1 MPERQP
7 NVAIISVIVIILL
20 AAATVGT
27 IMLTNKSKD
36 SESQKPGT
44 SDVSDTPPVSTESG
58 TTASDGMY
66 KDGTYTE
73 TGTYATPGGQENV
86 TVTVTLAQGVI
97 TATSVEGSGGSS
109 NAVEYQGKFI
119 GGYKDLVVGKKI
131 DDVSLSRV
139 SGSSLTSQGF
149 NNALDAIR
157 KDAQSS

>member
-36 SESQKPGT
+36 SDSKSPGT
-44 SDVSDTPPVSTESG
+44 SDVSDTPPASTESG
-58 TTASDGMY
+58 ATASDGMF

-73 TGTYATPGGQENV
+73 TGTYATPGGQESV
-86 TVTVTLAQGVI
+86 VVTVTLAQGVI
-97 TATSVEGSGGSS
+97 TATSVEGSGG
-109 NAVEYQGKFI
+109 NGNTIEYQGKFI

-149 NNALDAIR
+149 NNAIDAIK